1 MLSYEKLKTKYPEF
15 EKDLDLIAK
24 SIRRVFGDDAEK
36 IFDDSKENFKTLD
49 EAWEQKKAG
58 NNVMYMRLSCAY
70 EMSLNDDEDALRHW
84 CRTCEL
90 SPDWDKLSKE
100 ELKELFMNGRPQ

>member
-36 IFDDSKENFKTLD
+36 IFDDSKENFKMLD

-58 NNVMYMRLSCAY
+58 NNAMYMRLSCAY

-84 CRTCEL
+84 AKTTNA
-90 SPDWDKLSKE
+90 PNWDKMTIS
-100 ELKELFMNGRPQ
+100 ELQTYFRKGE